1 MVNGVRCHDR
11 FQGGQG
17 EARQGGGAVCRAL
30 GLVVGVECVDAHGAV
45 RSRVVLPKHTRLLAL
60 GMDTLYVYVDTVSA
74 A

>member
-45 RSRVVLPKHTRLLAL
+45 RSRVVLQKHTRLLAL
-60 GMDTLYVYVDTVSA
+60 GMDTVRLC
-74 A
+74 